1 MFDQISIAFNLT
13 GLLFVFMS
21 MQVRYWVYA
30 LGTLVGMIP
39 GLAMD
44 VYLGSLMAD
53 FAEVTLLLE
62 PIARLID

>member
-1 MFDQISIAFNLT
+1 
-13 GLLFVFMS
+13 

-53 FAEVTLLLE
+53 FAEVT
-62 PIARLID
+62 IVT